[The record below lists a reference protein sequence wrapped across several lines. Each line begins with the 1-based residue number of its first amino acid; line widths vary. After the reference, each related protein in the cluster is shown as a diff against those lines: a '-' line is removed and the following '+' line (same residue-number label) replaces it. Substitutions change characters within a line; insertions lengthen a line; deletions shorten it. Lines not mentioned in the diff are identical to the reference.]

1 MQLMYNLLNALERTM
16 GNFEKIVAASGFKID
31 RVYPTRGTLS
41 SKAYDSV
48 CYSEAVTDMLAVIEL
63 VPV

>member
-1 MQLMYNLLNALERTM
+1 MYNLLNALERTM
-16 GNFEKIVAASGFKID
+16 GNFEKIVAASGFKIN

-48 CYSEAVTDMLAVIEL
+48 CSVRLQLTCLQS
-63 VPV
+63 

>member
-1 MQLMYNLLNALERTM
+1 MYNLLNALERTM

-41 SKAYDSV
+41 SKAHESV
-48 CYSEAVTDMLAVIEL
+48 
-63 VPV
+63 